1 MRIEVSVP
9 GIRKERGKLPPPTT
23 LGALRLALPLAG
35 RPLIWGELDGS
46 ALCEPV
52 TGTQVGA
59 PVATAHPVSAKTKKS
74 TTIGSRQ
81 RRCRPDPPRCD
92 DLTSD
97 GRGLHPHRGACHCD
111 SVCVAGLG
119 LRYST
124 IATSAQWR
132 RYAANRVPISSS
144 FTSAASAFDS
154 DVAGKAVPL
163 RPYSRLLSG
172 RLPQLGPYVTFER
185 GARSISGHE
194 TGGSG
199 HRTAVYLR
207 SSAAVTSFIGPGAGA
222 VPGAGWGNAV
232 DAAVWKVMLPF
243 F

>member
-1 MRIEVSVP
+1 MSRPPRQRAPS
-9 GIRKERGKLPPPTT
+9 RSLRGKQKRVP
-23 LGALRLALPLAG
+23 LPLFESRALSKNVG
-35 RPLIWGELDGS
+35 VHLSPGADILPGSTASGIDPKKCLLIVLR
-46 ALCEPV
+46 V
-52 TGTQVGA
+52 I
-59 PVATAHPVSAKTKKS
+59 AT
-74 TTIGSRQ
+74 R
-81 RRCRPDPPRCD
+81 
-92 DLTSD
+92 
-97 GRGLHPHRGACHCD
+97 
-111 SVCVAGLG
+111 VCVAGLG
-119 LRYST
+119 LRHST

-132 RYAANRVPISSS
+132 RYGANRVPISSS

-154 DVAGKAVPL
+154 DVAGKAMPL
-163 RPYSRLLSG
+163 GPYSLLLSG

-199 HRTAVYLR
+199 HRTAGYLR
-207 SSAAVTSFIGPGAGA
+207 SSAAGTPFIGPGAGA

>member
-1 MRIEVSVP
+1 MPACI
-9 GIRKERGKLPPPTT
+9 
-23 LGALRLALPLAG
+23 LALE
-35 RPLIWGELDGS
+35 RTY
-46 ALCEPV
+46 C
-52 TGTQVGA
+52 QVL
-59 PVATAHPVSAKTKKS
+59 
-74 TTIGSRQ
+74 Q
-81 RRCRPDPPRCD
+81 RR
-92 DLTSD
+92 
-97 GRGLHPHRGACHCD
+97 GLIQKSVLIVVRVIATR
-111 SVCVAGLG
+111 VCVAGLG

-124 IATSAQWR
+124 IATSAQR
-132 RYAANRVPISSS
+132 RRSGANRVPISSS
-144 FTSAASAFDS
+144 FTSAAPAFDS

-163 RPYSRLLSG
+163 GPYSRLLSG

-185 GARSISGHE
+185 GARPISGHE

-207 SSAAVTSFIGPGAGA
+207 SSAAGTSFIGPGAGA

>member
-1 MRIEVSVP
+1 MSACI
-9 GIRKERGKLPPPTT
+9 
-23 LGALRLALPLAG
+23 LAL
-35 RPLIWGELDGS
+35 
-46 ALCEPV
+46 EP
-52 TGTQVGA
+52 TYCQVL
-59 PVATAHPVSAKTKKS
+59 
-74 TTIGSRQ
+74 Q
-81 RRCRPDPPRCD
+81 RR
-92 DLTSD
+92 
-97 GRGLHPHRGACHCD
+97 GLIQKSVLIVVRVIATR
-111 SVCVAGLG
+111 VCVAGLG